1 MTAART
7 MPSARAA
14 SSMHSCSGRYEAET
28 EERAFLREV
37 VQGLVDLEAGCEM
50 DLREVKQRLGLT

>member
-1 MTAART
+1 VA
-7 MPSARAA
+7 
-14 SSMHSCSGRYEAET
+14 GYEAET